1 MRKMITGKLTSGLL
15 CVFMVLSVFFATGV
29 FAASTETDT
38 NADVTNTSAV
48 EEIGIKYCGHV
59 QNVGDVDYVNGPEAL
74 GTRGRSL
81 RIEGFCFE
89 LTGDVPAGANLE
101 YQVHVQNYGWMTPVE
116 AGQFAGTRGESLRVE
131 SIRIKLVNLPGYD
144 VYYQGHVQNVGDIPQ
159 VNGEWGWVKNGEEL
173 GTTGSSLRLEEIK
186 VKIVKQPSTIT
197 SYDKAGTYGPKTGV
211 AEIADDAIINVPGV
225 TLQNL
230 HIAGDLTIGEGVG
243 SGDVTLN
250 NVTVDGDTFVNG
262 GGKNSIHIN
271 GGNYSKIIVEK
282 TATGEVRIVAV
293 DVDGLEVVISEDATG
308 EAIILEGDFADV
320 TVNAPDVTISTQGDT
335 TIGNMN
341 VGEEATGCEITLAEG
356 TTVGTLVLDSG
367 ADIKGTGTINKAEV
381 NADGVKFETAPKEQV
396 VDPGVVTPPVVTPP
410 VVPPVVPPGG
420 GGGGGGTPSNP
431 ALDAVNAATTAS
443 AMITALENN
452 SSVLGISTIR
462 TTTFTYGGPTLNYD
476 GLDTGRKT
484 ALANDMIANR
494 PSGGFTTTTAVQN
507 MFEDFAEAR
516 VTIEY
521 QLDRA
526 NTAIADPVAYPSGA
540 DIAFIDDVILSL
552 GGLNNQSLTL
562 SGQPISTLKADLI
575 TTRGLYTQ
583 AGFTTDKKDDARDIL
598 YNNGHSPYPYQSMRS
613 LLEAMKSAY
622 LDVI

>member
-15 CVFMVLSVFFATGV
+15 CVFMVISVFFATGV
-29 FAASTETDT
+29 FAATTEADT
-38 NADVTNTSAV
+38 SADVTNTAAV
-48 EEIGIKYCGHV
+48 EDIGVKYWGHV

-367 ADIKGTGTINKAEV
+367 ADIKGTGTVDKAEV
-381 NADGVKFETAPKEQV
+381 NADGVKFETAPKQQV

-420 GGGGGGTPSNP
+420 GGGGGGGVDPSVA
-431 ALDAVNAATTAS
+431 ALAAVNNATSAS
-443 AMITALENN
+443 AMLSALETNASALGLNLNKTYANGDTITYNTGLN
-452 SSVLGISTIR
+452 S
-462 TTTFTYGGPTLNYD
+462 D
-476 GLDTGRKT
+476 RKI
-484 ALANDMIANR
+484 ALASDMLANK
-494 PSGGFTTTTAVQN
+494 PSGGYTTAVAVWD
-507 MFEDFAEAR
+507 MFDDFANAR
-516 VTIEY
+516 IVIQY
-521 QLDRA
+521 QLGRA
-526 NTAIADPVAYPSGA
+526 NDAIAVPNNDPTAS
-540 DIAFIDDVILSL
+540 DLLFIDSIIASL
-552 GGLNNQSLTL
+552 GTVNQSLTL
-562 SGQPISTLKADLI
+562 SGQTIGDLKAALT
-575 TTRGLYTQ
+575 TTRS
-583 AGFTTDKKDDARDIL
+583 L
-598 YNNGHSPYPYQSMRS
+598 YNTLDTTKKEAIRTALHGSGHYPYSS
-613 LLEAMKSAY
+613 LSVLLTDIKAAY
-622 LDVI
+622 LAP

>member
-144 VYYQGHVQNVGDIPQ
+144 VYYRGHVQNVGDIPQ
-159 VNGEWGWVKNGEEL
+159 ASGEWGWVKNGADL
-173 GTTGSSLRLEEIK
+173 GTTGSSLRLEEIQ
-186 VKIVKQPSTIT
+186 VKIVKQPSTT
-197 SYDKAGTYGPKTGV
+197 TTYDKAGTFGPKTGSE
-211 AEIADDAIINVPGV
+211 EIAGDAIINVPGV

-230 HIAGDLTIGEGVG
+230 HIKGNLTIGEGVG

-250 NVTVDGDTFVNG
+250 NVTVDGDTYVNG

-271 GGNYSKIIVEK
+271 GGSYSKIIVEK

-293 DVDGLEVVISEDATG
+293 DVEGLKVVISEDATG

-320 TVNAPDVTISTQGDT
+320 TVNAPDVTIQTQGDT
-335 TIGNMN
+335 TIGNMT
-341 VGEEATGCEITLAEG
+341 VGEEATGCEVTLAEG
-356 TTVGTLVLDSG
+356 TTVEKLVLDSG
-367 ADIKGTGTINKAEV
+367 ADVKGKGTIDRAEV
-381 NADGVKFETAPKEQV
+381 NADGVKFETKPTEQV
-396 VDPGVVTPPVVTPP
+396 VDPGVVTPPVV
-410 VVPPVVPPGG
+410 VPPVTPGG
-420 GGGGGGTPSNP
+420 GGGGPSGP
-431 ALDAVNAATTAS
+431 TAEQIAALQVVNAATSAS
-443 AMITALENN
+443 EMQDALETYK
-452 SSVLGISTIR
+452 SALGISTIMAK
-462 TTTFTYGGPTLNYD
+462 TTYINSGGKSYDTLD
-476 GLDTGRKT
+476 SGRKT
-484 ALANDMIANR
+484 ALAADMLKNKPAGGYTISVLVDYFDKLTNVRVVIEKQMDIANSYHNQR
-494 PSGGFTTTTAVQN
+494 PSIDQIN
-507 MFEDFAEAR
+507 EK
-516 VTIEY
+516 
-521 QLDRA
+521 
-526 NTAIADPVAYPSGA
+526 
-540 DIAFIDDVILSL
+540 IAFMTTIQDSLESLDASHQALYLSNYRISAVILSL
-552 GGLNNQSLTL
+552 SNAQTEYNSLGDTE
-562 SGQPISTLKADLI
+562 KRDLLAELFLD
-575 TTRGLYTQ
+575 TYESLG
-583 AGFTTDKKDDARDIL
+583 
-598 YNNGHSPYPYQSMRS
+598 S
-613 LLEAMKSAY
+613 LLTRFQTIY
-622 LDVI
+622 LTP